1 MRVFRFDEID
11 STNSF
16 LKRESK
22 LENYDLAMA
31 KNQTE
36 GRGRRGNSWIS
47 KEGAA
52 LFSFVLKE
60 DSKLPMEE
68 YRKLP
73 LVVGVTVLRALK
85 KFQSLDYKFK
95 WTNDIY
101 VNEKKISGILVE
113 KINENFIIGIG
124 INVNNEDF
132 GDLKNS
138 ATSLKIESNREFNI
152 EELIFVVVEE
162 FKNCFGEFLNG
173 GWELIL
179 NEINERNYLLDKPV
193 TIKIIDKITRGIGGK
208 VLEDG
213 TLEVNVDGTKKSFD
227 IGEVHISFKDGAVK

>member
-16 LKRESK
+16 LKRENK
-22 LENYDLAMA
+22 LENYDLAIA
-31 KNQTE
+31 KNQSE
-36 GRGRRGNSWIS
+36 GRGRRGNTWVS

-60 DSKLPMEE
+60 DSNLLIEE

-73 LVVGVTVLRALK
+73 LVVGVAVLRALK
-85 KFQSLDYKFK
+85 KFENLNYKFK

-101 VNEKKISGILVE
+101 VNDKKISGILVE

-132 GDLKNS
+132 GDLSSS
-138 ATSLKIESNREFNI
+138 ATSMRIEIGREFHI
-152 EELIFVVVEE
+152 EELVFAVVKE
-162 FKNCFGEFLNG
+162 FKSCFKEFVNGEWKLM
-173 GWELIL
+173 L
-179 NEINERNYLLDKPV
+179 NEINERNYLLNKPV
-193 TIKIIDKITRGIGGK
+193 TVKIIDKIIRGIGGK
-208 VLEDG
+208 ILEDG
-213 TLEVNVDGTKKSFD
+213 TLEVAVDGIRKSFD
-227 IGEVHISFKDGAVK
+227 IGEVHISFKENL

>member
-16 LKRESK
+16 LKRENK
-22 LENYDLAMA
+22 LENYDLAIA
-31 KNQTE
+31 KNQSE
-36 GRGRRGNSWIS
+36 GRGRRGNTWVS

-60 DSKLPMEE
+60 DSNLIMEE

-73 LVVGVTVLRALK
+73 LVVGVAVLRALK
-85 KFQSLDYKFK
+85 KFENLDYKFK

-101 VNEKKISGILVE
+101 VNDKKISGILVE

-132 GDLKNS
+132 GDLS
-138 ATSLKIESNREFNI
+138 SPASSMRIESGREFHI
-152 EELIFVVVEE
+152 EEVVFAVVEE
-162 FKNCFGEFLNG
+162 FKNCFKEFVDGEWKLM
-173 GWELIL
+173 L
-179 NEINERNYLLDKPV
+179 NEINKANYLLDKPV
-193 TIKIIDKITRGIGGK
+193 TVKIIDKIIRGIGGV

-213 TLEVNVDGTKKSFD
+213 TLEVAVDGIKKSFD
-227 IGEVHISFKDGAVK
+227 IGEVHISFKDNQ

>member
-16 LKRESK
+16 LKRESN
-22 LENYDLAMA
+22 LENYDLAIA
-31 KNQTE
+31 KNQTD
-36 GRGRRGNSWIS
+36 GRGRRGNSWVS

-60 DSKLPMEE
+60 DAELLMEE

-73 LVVGVTVLRALK
+73 LVTGVAVLGALK
-85 KFQSLDYKFK
+85 KFKNLNYKFK

-101 VNEKKISGILVE
+101 VNDKKISGILVE

-124 INVNNEDF
+124 INVNNKEF
-132 GDLKNS
+132 GDLSSS
-138 ATSLKIESNREFNI
+138 ATSMRIESGKEFNI
-152 EELIFVVVEE
+152 EELIFTVVEE
-162 FKNCFGEFLNG
+162 FKNCFGKFLSG
-173 GWELIL
+173 GWKLIL
-179 NEINERNYLLDKPV
+179 NEINERNHLLDKPV
-193 TIKIIDKITRGIGGK
+193 TIKIIDKVVRGIGGR

-213 TLEVNVDGTKKSFD
+213 TLEVTVDGIKKSFD
-227 IGEVHISFKDGAVK
+227 IGEVHISFKDKPAK

>member
-16 LKRESK
+16 LKRENK
-22 LENYDLAMA
+22 LENYDLAIA
-31 KNQTE
+31 KNQSE
-36 GRGRRGNSWIS
+36 GRGRRGNAWVS

-52 LFSFVLKE
+52 LFSFALKE
-60 DSKLPMEE
+60 DSNIIMEE

-73 LVVGVTVLRALK
+73 LVVGIAVLRALK
-85 KFQSLDYKFK
+85 KFENLDYKFK

-101 VNEKKISGILVE
+101 VNDKKISGILVE

-132 GDLKNS
+132 GDLSSS
-138 ATSLKIESNREFNI
+138 ASSMRIESGREFHI
-152 EELIFVVVEE
+152 EEVVFAVVEE
-162 FKNCFGEFLNG
+162 FKNCFKEFVDGEWKLM
-173 GWELIL
+173 L
-179 NEINERNYLLDKPV
+179 NEINKANYLLDKPV
-193 TIKIIDKITRGIGGK
+193 TVKIIDKIIRGIGGI

-213 TLEVNVDGTKKSFD
+213 TLEVAVDGIRKSFD
-227 IGEVHISFKDGAVK
+227 IGEVHISFKDNQ

>member
-16 LKRESK
+16 LKRENK
-22 LENYDLAMA
+22 LENYDLAIA
-31 KNQTE
+31 KNQSE
-36 GRGRRGNSWIS
+36 GRGRRGNTWVS

-60 DSKLPMEE
+60 DSNIIMEE

-73 LVVGVTVLRALK
+73 LVVGVAVLRALK
-85 KFQSLDYKFK
+85 KFENLDYKFK

-101 VNEKKISGILVE
+101 VNDKKISGILVE

-132 GDLKNS
+132 GDLSSS
-138 ATSLKIESNREFNI
+138 ASSMRIESGREFHI
-152 EELIFVVVEE
+152 EEVVFAVVEE
-162 FKNCFGEFLNG
+162 FKNCFKEFVDGEWKLM
-173 GWELIL
+173 L
-179 NEINERNYLLDKPV
+179 NEINKANYLLDKPV
-193 TIKIIDKITRGIGGK
+193 TVKIIDKIIRGIGGV

-213 TLEVNVDGTKKSFD
+213 TLEVAVDGIRKSFD
-227 IGEVHISFKDGAVK
+227 IGEVHISFKDNQ

>member
-16 LKRESK
+16 LKREKK
-22 LENYDLAMA
+22 LENYDLAIA
-31 KNQTE
+31 KNQSD
-36 GRGRRGNSWIS
+36 GRGRRGNTWVS

-60 DSKLPMEE
+60 DPNLPLEE

-73 LVVGVTVLRALK
+73 LVVGVAVLRALK
-85 KFQSLDYKFK
+85 KIENLDYKFK

-101 VNEKKISGILVE
+101 VNDKKISGILVE

-124 INVNNEDF
+124 INVNNEEF
-132 GDLKNS
+132 GDLSSS
-138 ATSLKIESNREFNI
+138 ATSIRLESNREFPI
-152 EELIFVVVEE
+152 EDLVFTVVEE
-162 FKNCFGEFLNG
+162 FKSCFGEFLQG
-173 GWELIL
+173 EWKLML
-179 NEINERNYLLDKPV
+179 NEINERNYLLNKPV
-193 TIKIIDKITRGIGGK
+193 TVKIIDKIIRGIGGR

-213 TLEVNVDGTKKSFD
+213 TLEVSVDGIRKSFD
-227 IGEVHISFKDGAVK
+227 IGEVHITFKDEYKK